1 MNLEQ
6 KIERIMVLQKSL
18 AGEKTTRKYLA
29 KNTSI
34 IDAMLARMEA
44 EFKKQEEFAAHVAAK
59 NKEDDGESADAGPLT
74 SHSDTG
80 GGRRIIRKPGGL

>member
-1 MNLEQ
+1 
-6 KIERIMVLQKSL
+6 
-18 AGEKTTRKYLA
+18 
-29 KNTSI
+29 
-34 IDAMLARMEA
+34 MLARMEA
-44 EFKKQEEFAAHVAAK
+44 ECKKQEEFAAQVAAK